1 MVIDVHGHLT
11 APDSL
16 YVYKAN
22 ILSHRGSHG
31 RGKVEIS
38 DDEMIAFLNEPTFNT
53 GKSHLDLLKEVGTD
67 IQLLSPRPYQMMH
80 AEKPAKVSQWF
91 IEECNNLVAQQCR
104 LFPNVFKG
112 VCGLPQSPEI
122 SPKNCIAELERCVKG
137 FGFVG
142 CLLNP
147 DPSEASNYDVP
158 PLGDEYWYPLYEKL
172 VELDAP
178 GYIHGAGCRSMRHS
192 YSTHFINEETI
203 AVVSLAGSRV
213 FKDFPALKIVCSHG
227 GGAVPYHAG
236 RFQAPSL
243 RRGGGETFYDGMRKL
258 YYDTVLYTALGL
270 ELLIKTVGADRCLFG
285 SERPGV
291 GTAKDPKSGKWMDD
305 VKSYIDGFAWLSAS
319 DRKLIF
325 EDNAKKLFRLNVEA
339 RTEKA
344 S

>member
-31 RGKVEIS
+31 RGKVEVS

-67 IQLLSPRPYQMMH
+67 MQLLSPRPYQMMH
-80 AEKPAKVSQWF
+80 AEKPTKVSQWF

-122 SPKNCIAELERCVKG
+122 SPRNCIAELDRCVKG

-147 DPSEASNYDVP
+147 DPSEASHYNVP

-213 FKDFPALKIVCSHG
+213 FKDFPTLKIVCSHG

-243 RRGGGETFYDGMRKL
+243 RRGGETFYDGMRKL
-258 YYDTVLYTALGL
+258 YYDTVLYTAIGL
-270 ELLIKTVGADRCLFG
+270 ELLIKTVGADRCVFG

-339 RTEKA
+339 KTEKA

>member
-1 MVIDVHGHLT
+1 
-11 APDSL
+11 
-16 YVYKAN
+16 
-22 ILSHRGSHG
+22 
-31 RGKVEIS
+31 
-38 DDEMIAFLNEPTFNT
+38 
-53 GKSHLDLLKEVGTD
+53 
-67 IQLLSPRPYQMMH
+67 
-80 AEKPAKVSQWF
+80 
-91 IEECNNLVAQQCR
+91 
-104 LFPNVFKG
+104 
-112 VCGLPQSPEI
+112 
-122 SPKNCIAELERCVKG
+122 VKG

-158 PLGDEYWYPLYEKL
+158 ALGDEYWYPLYEKL
-172 VELDAP
+172 VELDVP
-178 GYIHGAGCRSMRHS
+178 GYIHGAGCRSIRHS

-203 AVVSLAGSRV
+203 AVVSLASSRV
-213 FKDFPALKIVCSHG
+213 FKDFPKLKIVCSHG

-243 RRGGGETFYDGMRKL
+243 RRGGETFYDGMRKL

-285 SERPGV
+285 TERPGV
-291 GTAKDPKSGKWMDD
+291 GTAKDPKTGRWMDD
-305 VKSYIDGFAWLSAS
+305 VKGYIDGFAWLSAA

-339 RTEKA
+339 KTEKA

>member
-53 GKSHLDLLKEVGTD
+53 GKSHFGLLKEVGTD
-67 IQLLSPRPYQMMH
+67 MQLLSPRPYQMMQ

-112 VCGLPQSPEI
+112 VCGLPQSPDI
-122 SPKNCIAELERCVKG
+122 SPKNCISELERCVRG

-147 DPSEASNYDVP
+147 DPSEATNYDVP
-158 PLGDEYWYPLYEKL
+158 SLGDEYWYPLYEKL
-172 VELDAP
+172 VELDVT
-178 GYIHGAGCRSMRHS
+178 GYIHGAGCRSIRHS

-203 AVVSLAGSRV
+203 AVVALASSRV
-213 FKDFPALKIVCSHG
+213 FKDFPKLKIVVSHG
-227 GGAVPYHAG
+227 GGAVPYHFG

-243 RRGGGETFYDGMRKL
+243 RRGGETFYDGLRRL
-258 YYDTVLYTALGL
+258 YFDTVLYTAQGL
-270 ELLIKTVGADRCLFG
+270 ELLIKTVGADRCVFG
-285 SERPGV
+285 TERPGV
-291 GTAKDPKSGKWMDD
+291 GTAKDPKTGKWMDD
-305 VKSYIDGFAWLSAS
+305 VKSYIDGFAWLSDA
-319 DRKLIF
+319 DKRTIY
-325 EDNAKKLFRLNVEA
+325 EDNAKKLFNLNIEA
-339 RTEKA
+339 RTGKA
-344 S
+344 

>member
-53 GKSHLDLLKEVGTD
+53 GKSHFGLLKEVGTD
-67 IQLLSPRPYQMMH
+67 LQLLSPRPYQMMM

-112 VCGLPQSPEI
+112 VCGLPQNPDA
-122 SPKNCIAELERCVKG
+122 SPKNCIPELERCVKE

-147 DPSEASNYDVP
+147 DPSEASNYNVP
-158 PLGDEYWYPLYEKL
+158 GLGDEYWYPLYEKL
-172 VELDAP
+172 VELDVP
-178 GYIHGAGCRSMRHS
+178 GYVHGAGCRSIRHS

-213 FKDFPALKIVCSHG
+213 FKDFPKLKIVVSHG
-227 GGAVPYHAG
+227 GGAVPYHFG

-243 RRGGGETFYDGMRKL
+243 RRGGDTFYDGLRRL

-285 SERPGV
+285 TERPGV
-291 GTAKDPKSGKWMDD
+291 GTAKDPKTGKWMDD
-305 VKSYIDGFAWLSAS
+305 VKSYIDTFDWLSAA
-319 DRKLIF
+319 DKKLIF
-325 EDNAKKLFRLNVEA
+325 EDNAKKLFRLNLDA
-339 RTEKA
+339 KTGKA

>member
-31 RGKVEIS
+31 RGKVEVS

-53 GKSHLDLLKEVGTD
+53 GKSHMDLLKEVGTD
-67 IQLLSPRPYQMMH
+67 IQLLSPRPYQMMQ

-112 VCGLPQSPEI
+112 VCGLPQSPDI
-122 SPKNCIAELERCVKG
+122 SPKNCIPELERCVKG

-158 PLGDEYWYPLYEKL
+158 ALGDEYWYPLYERL
-172 VELDAP
+172 VELDVP

-203 AVVSLAGSRV
+203 AVVSLASSRV
-213 FKDFPALKIVCSHG
+213 FKDFPKLKIVCSHG

-243 RRGGGETFYDGMRKL
+243 RRGGETFYDGMRKL

-285 SERPGV
+285 TERPGV
-291 GTAKDPKSGKWMDD
+291 GTAKDPKTGKWMDD
-305 VKSYIDGFAWLSAS
+305 VKGYIDGFAWLSAA

-339 RTEKA
+339 KTEKA

>member
-31 RGKVEIS
+31 RGKVEVS
-38 DDEMIAFLNEPTFNT
+38 DDEMIAFLNQPTFNT
-53 GKSHLDLLKEVGTD
+53 GKSHLELLKEVGTD
-67 IQLLSPRPYQMMH
+67 IQLLSPRPYQMMQ

-104 LFPNVFKG
+104 LFPKIFRG
-112 VCGLPQSPEI
+112 VCGLPQSPDV
-122 SPKNCIAELERCVKG
+122 SPKNCIPELERCVKG

-158 PLGDEYWYPLYEKL
+158 ALGDEYWYPLYEKL
-172 VELDAP
+172 VELDVP
-178 GYIHGAGCRSMRHS
+178 GYIHGAGCRSIRHS

-213 FKDFPALKIVCSHG
+213 FKDFPKLKIVCSHG

-243 RRGGGETFYDGMRKL
+243 RRGGETFMDGLRRL
-258 YYDTVLYTALGL
+258 YFDTVLYTALGL

-291 GTAKDPKSGKWMDD
+291 GTAKDPKSGNWMDD
-305 VKSYIDGFAWLSAS
+305 VKSYIDGFTWLSAA

-339 RTEKA
+339 KSEKA

>member
-38 DDEMIAFLNEPTFNT
+38 DDEMIAFLNQPTFGT
-53 GKSHLDLLKEVGTD
+53 GKSHLALLKEVGTD
-67 IQLLSPRPYQMMH
+67 LQLLSPRPYQMMQ
-80 AEKPAKVSQWF
+80 AEKPARVSQWF

-112 VCGLPQSPEI
+112 VCGLPQSPDI
-122 SPKNCIAELERCVKG
+122 SPKNCIPELERCVKD

-147 DPSEASNYDVP
+147 DPSEASNYDTP
-158 PLGDEYWYPLYEKL
+158 NLGDEYWYPLYEKL
-172 VELDAP
+172 VQLDVP
-178 GYIHGAGCRSMRHS
+178 GYIHGAGCRSVRHS

-213 FKDFPALKIVCSHG
+213 FKDFPKLKIVVSHG
-227 GGAVPYHAG
+227 GGAVPYHFG
-236 RFQAPSL
+236 RYQAPSL
-243 RRGGGETFYDGMRKL
+243 RRGGGETFYDGLRRL
-258 YYDTVLYTALGL
+258 YFDTVLYTAQAL
-270 ELLIKTVGADRCLFG
+270 ELLFKTVGPDRCLFG
-285 SERPGV
+285 TERPGV
-291 GTAKDPKSGKWMDD
+291 GTAKDPKTGQWMDD
-305 VKSYIDGFAWLSAS
+305 VKHFIDGFDWLSVA
-319 DRKLIF
+319 DKKIIF
-325 EDNAKKLFRLNVEA
+325 EDNAKRLFRLSIDA
-339 RTEKA
+339 KTEKA
-344 S
+344 

>member
-38 DDEMIAFLNEPTFNT
+38 DDEMIAFLNELTFNT
-53 GKSHLDLLKEVGTD
+53 GKSHFGLLKEVGTD
-67 IQLLSPRPYQMMH
+67 LQLLSPRPYQMMM

-112 VCGLPQSPEI
+112 VCGLPQNPDS
-122 SPKNCIAELERCVKG
+122 SPKNCIPELERCVRG

-172 VELDAP
+172 VELDVP
-178 GYIHGAGCRSMRHS
+178 GYVHGAGCRSIRHS

-213 FKDFPALKIVCSHG
+213 FKDFPKLKIVVSHG
-227 GGAVPYHAG
+227 GGAVPYHFG

-243 RRGGGETFYDGMRKL
+243 RRGGETFYDGLRRL

-270 ELLIKTVGADRCLFG
+270 ELLIKTVGADRCVFG
-285 SERPGV
+285 TERPGV
-291 GTAKDPKSGKWMDD
+291 GTAKDRKTGKWMDD
-305 VKSYIDGFAWLSAS
+305 VKVYIDSFDWLSAA
-319 DRKLIF
+319 DKKLIL
-325 EDNAKKLFRLNVEA
+325 EDNAKKLFRLNLDVK
-339 RTEKA
+339 TEKA

>member
-31 RGKVEIS
+31 RGKVEVS

-67 IQLLSPRPYQMMH
+67 MQLLSPRPYQMMH
-80 AEKPAKVSQWF
+80 AEKPTKVSQWF

-122 SPKNCIAELERCVKG
+122 SPRNCIAELDRCVKG

-147 DPSEASNYDVP
+147 DPSEASHYNVP

-213 FKDFPALKIVCSHG
+213 FKDFPTLKIVCSHG

-243 RRGGGETFYDGMRKL
+243 RRGGETFYDGMRKL
-258 YYDTVLYTALGL
+258 YYDTVLYTAIGL
-270 ELLIKTVGADRCLFG
+270 ELLIKTVGADRCVFG

-291 GTAKDPKSGKWMDD
+291 GTAKDPESGKWMDD

-339 RTEKA
+339 KTEKA